1 MGLSRTWEHEVL
13 SKAFLQPLAD
23 FLLQIRCGGKNGPL
37 LHRRIRATTPKIE
50 LLHGNENE
58 RIAER

>member
-1 MGLSRTWEHEVL
+1 M
-13 SKAFLQPLAD
+13 
-23 FLLQIRCGGKNGPL
+23 L

-58 RIAER
+58 RIVER

>member
-1 MGLSRTWEHEVL
+1 VL
-13 SKAFLQPLAD
+13 SKVFLQPLAD
-23 FLLQIRCGGKNGPL
+23 FLLQIRYGVKNGML

-58 RIAER
+58 RIVER